1 MTRVS
6 HLTVTGALVCVLTAG
21 GCSGPGGFSSSQ
33 LRRHVGKLLV
43 PAQTE
48 LQLGQK
54 VSQQIEQKEG
64 VTRDAGIA
72 SYVQEIGNRLAQHA
86 RGDRGDV
93 RFQFKVLDK
102 PDTINAVAVPGGFI
116 YVYSGLIGAAD
127 NEAELAGVIA
137 HEIGHVV
144 GRHSANQMAAQFG
157 MQKLAAI
164 ALGRHENQLVQIA
177 AQYAA
182 KGAMA
187 KFSRDD
193 EREADAYAVKYMRR
207 AGYDPSGLKTF
218 FQKLLAM
225 EKRSPGI
232 VEAILSTH
240 PTTEER
246 IRTIDSQ
253 IRQTG
258 AQGGDLGRDRFL
270 GRTASLR
277 RGR

>member
-1 MTRVS
+1 MTRPS
-6 HLTVTGALVCVLTAG
+6 HFTATTALVLALLVA
-21 GCSGPGGFSSSQ
+21 GCSGTGGFSSSQ
-33 LRRHVGKLLV
+33 VRRHFGKLLV
-43 PAQTE
+43 PPQTE
-48 LQLGQK
+48 LQLGQR
-54 VSQQIEQKEG
+54 VAQQIEQKEG

-72 SYVQEIGNRLAQHA
+72 SYVQQIGNRLAQHA
-86 RGDRGDV
+86 RSDRGDV

-102 PDTINAVAVPGGFI
+102 PGTVNAVAVPGGFI
-116 YVYSGLIGAAD
+116 YIYSGLIAAAD

-144 GRHSANQMAAQFG
+144 GRHSANQMATQLG
-157 MQKLAAI
+157 MQKVAQI
-164 ALGRHENQLVQIA
+164 ALGKQEGQLVQIA
-177 AQYAA
+177 AQFAA

-218 FQKLLAM
+218 FEELLAM
-225 EKRSPGI
+225 EKRSPSV

-240 PTTEER
+240 PTTRER
-246 IRTIDSQ
+246 IRNIDAQ
-253 IRQTG
+253 VRRTG
-258 AQGGDLGRDRFL
+258 GAGGEVGREHFL
-270 GRTASLR
+270 RRTASLR